1 MLFNMKYIKFNIY
14 IYIQSKYKYLNYK
27 IDNKYDI
34 Y

>member
-1 MLFNMKYIKFNIY
+1 MYMLFNMKYIKFNI
-14 IYIQSKYKYLNYK
+14 YKYLNYK